1 MKEFSRKEILGNIF
15 LFSVFK
21 TNERKIFRRIF
32 FVCEKSLDFQI
43 LCFYDTNFGPKTR
56 PNILK

>member
-1 MKEFSRKEILGNIF
+1 MLGNIF

-32 FVCEKSLDFQI
+32 FVCEKSLDLQI
-43 LCFYDTNFGPKTR
+43 HCFYDTNFGPKTR
-56 PNILK
+56 PHILK